1 MRIRIMFE
9 QPQTRPT
16 PPPFIGNEIE
26 GTVSFD
32 VATATATGF
41 FGSFTELPED
51 PTSEAVRHTS
61 TPFTVILTPTDM
73 QQVAA
78 IVLGRA
84 AEQGV
89 GGMFSGSIVR
99 ID

>member
-9 QPQTRPT
+9 APQAQPA
-16 PPPFIGNEIE
+16 FIGNEIE
-26 GTVSFD
+26 GTVTFD

-41 FGSFTELPED
+41 FGSFTELPAD
-51 PTSEAVRHTS
+51 LTQEATRSTS
-61 TPFTVILTPTDM
+61 TPFSIQLTPADM
-73 QQVAA
+73 GQIAS
-78 IVLGRA
+78 IVLTRA

-89 GGMFSGSIVR
+89 GGMAPTSIVR